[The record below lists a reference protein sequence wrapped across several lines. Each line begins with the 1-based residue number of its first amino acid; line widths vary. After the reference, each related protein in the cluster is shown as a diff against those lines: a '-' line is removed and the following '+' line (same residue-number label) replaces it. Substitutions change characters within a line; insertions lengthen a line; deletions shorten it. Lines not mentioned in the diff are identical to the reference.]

1 MSQKGSAWRFVIP
14 PQVAPSWL
22 KESRHITRAASLIQG
37 IAHGQSAMIQHMRIH
52 HRRLHIVVAQQ
63 WLHRPDIVA
72 LLEQMRRNAVPKGMT
87 TDACGE
93 PCRTTGLANDPL
105 QPTFMG
111 VMPANDSC
119 TGVFRQLV
127 GGKHVW
133 PQPKAAGT
141 GVFSCQR
148 KRYIDRANPLRDIL
162 RMAALDVRDM
172 FLERYDQVFRQHRHP
187 ILHAVAIAHDAL
199 LWREIE
205 ACRASPQT
213 FHSSHGRVVESGGHS
228 RTGCGEGS
236 HHLQGFR
243 RGQHRRHSARLS
255 GLDSLDGPAEQLSD
269 PIAGDAQQGT
279 EGLVVGGGGDLLLNH
294 EVRQKRLDVCASH
307 VFGMALSWKNNV
319 PFDPGDLGLLR
330 MKGIVLESDGFA
342 YMVEPCLGTWFHGLS
357 RPEIMG

>member
-1 MSQKGSAWRFVIP
+1 
-14 PQVAPSWL
+14 
-22 KESRHITRAASLIQG
+22 
-37 IAHGQSAMIQHMRIH
+37 
-52 HRRLHIVVAQQ
+52 
-63 WLHRPDIVA
+63 
-72 LLEQMRRNAVPKGMT
+72 MRRNAVPKGLT
-87 TDACGE
+87 PEACGE
-93 PCRTTGLANDPL
+93 PCRTTGPAHGPL

-111 VMPANDSC
+111 MMPADDSC

-141 GVFSCQR
+141 GVCSCQG
-148 KRYIDRANPLRDIL
+148 KRYIDGAIPVGDIL
-162 RMAALDVRDM
+162 RMYALDTRSM
-172 FLERYDQVFRQHRHP
+172 FLEWADQAGGQHRHP

-205 ACRASPQT
+205 VCRASPQT

-243 RGQHRRHSARLS
+243 RGQHRRHSARPS

-269 PIAGDAQQGT
+269 PIAGEAQQGA
-279 EGLVVGGGGDLLLNH
+279 EGLVLGRGADLLLH
-294 EVRQKRLDVCASH
+294 SEVRQKGLDVCASH
-307 VFGMALSWKNNV
+307 VFGMAVSWKHNV

-330 MKGIVLESDGFA
+330 MQGIVLASDGIA
-342 YMVEPCLGTWFHGLS
+342 YVVEPFLGTWFHGLS